1 VSNGRLRR
9 TLRQRRTALYASAA
23 VIALAAV
30 IIMTTLPSSATV
42 TPGPAIPASAVPA
55 LRTDMLRLARWNGD
69 ARPASVRA
77 VFTTRAKALRAATP
91 GDLVPGSAGVPVYL
105 VVMTGNFTDTHA
117 SVPPGAKI
125 PTGRYLTVT
134 INPATGEVM
143 DLSIGNHKPAVPL
156 GSYGSVSVLTS
167 QRG

>member
-1 VSNGRLRR
+1 
-9 TLRQRRTALYASAA
+9 
-23 VIALAAV
+23 
-30 IIMTTLPSSATV
+30 
-42 TPGPAIPASAVPA
+42 
-55 LRTDMLRLARWNGD
+55 MLRLARWNGD